1 LELFHTFILTDN
13 QQISH
18 RATPILRF
26 QRSRPDRPDFFL
38 IQKRNSAGGTSK
50 NAKVRAGGAGQ
61 PLAGKRRGLCGSRF
75 QSFVVK

>member
-18 RATPILRF
+18 RATPFLRF

-38 IQKRNSAGGTSK
+38 IQKRNSAGGHQKMQKS
-50 NAKVRAGGAGQ
+50 G
-61 PLAGKRRGLCGSRF
+61 LAGRVSLWLANVGACAVLVFNLLS
-75 QSFVVK
+75 